1 MMRNYMTIELKGLRF
16 FSGHGLYPG
25 EAEAGNEFEVDVLL
39 QYETPE
45 KPITSIDETV
55 NYAAVFKIVQ
65 SEFSIRQDLL
75 ETCAMKITDELY
87 KTFPVLV
94 KQVVSIKKLMPLL
107 TNFTGLLGVTY
118 TRLHK

>member
-1 MMRNYMTIELKGLRF
+1 MVCI
-16 FSGHGLYPG
+16 PG
-25 EAEAGNEFEVDVLL
+25 KPKPGNEFEVDVLL

-65 SEFSIRQDLL
+65 SEFSVRQDLL
-75 ETCAMKITDELY
+75 ETCAMNITDELY